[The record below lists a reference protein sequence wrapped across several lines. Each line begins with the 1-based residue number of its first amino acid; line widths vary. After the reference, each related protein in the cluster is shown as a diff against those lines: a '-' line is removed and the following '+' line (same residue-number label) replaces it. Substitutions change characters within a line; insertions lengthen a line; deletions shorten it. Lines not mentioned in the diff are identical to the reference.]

1 MVLVFLLGMNV
12 NKVSFKIKI
21 FIVKKLFVVISE
33 VVCVCLCVFISVDF
47 LGLSEGRKKLKDI
60 IKFLV

>member
-1 MVLVFLLGMNV
+1 MVLVFLLGMSV